1 MQGSSSLLTSPLLLW
16 RRGLGRGGPSPFSTL
31 WFPATIQRV
40 AAPIVRLKGHDGL
53 LSLPLSSKGG
63 EGNGGAA
70 NEQFMS
76 LMQPK
81 QLM

>member
-1 MQGSSSLLTSPLLLW
+1 MTPLLLW

-31 WFPATIQRV
+31 WFLATAGCRTN
-40 AAPIVRLKGHDGL
+40 RSGGLNEHDDL

-70 NEQFMS
+70 NEQLMS
-76 LMQPK
+76 LM
-81 QLM
+81 